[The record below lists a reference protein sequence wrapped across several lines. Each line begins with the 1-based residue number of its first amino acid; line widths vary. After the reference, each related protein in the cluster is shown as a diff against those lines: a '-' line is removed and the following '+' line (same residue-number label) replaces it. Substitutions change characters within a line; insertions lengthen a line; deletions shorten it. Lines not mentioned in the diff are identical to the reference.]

1 MQLNQK
7 LAEGKFVILAEMEP
21 PKGADPGVMVRQAR
35 RVKELVDG
43 FLVPEMNK
51 AVMRMSSLGGAVVLQ
66 QNGMQALMQVCCR
79 DRNRIALQADLL
91 AASACGVQ
99 AVMAVRGED
108 VRFGD
113 HPDAKAV
120 YDLDEMTLLDA
131 IQKMQQGKDLAGV
144 DLMSAPRFLVGTSV
158 NAAARGEPLEHELE
172 AMAEKRKKGVSFW
185 VTPPVFDLDAFGPFM
200 NRIDRSKTPILP
212 NVLLLK
218 SAGMARYMARNL
230 ENISIPDSLIFRIQS
245 APDRVQE
252 CIRIAAET
260 ISAIKA
266 KGFAGVLLST
276 IGWEDK
282 LPDILEQV
290 R

>member
-21 PKGADPGVMVRQAR
+21 PKGADPSIMIRQAR

-79 DRNRIALQADLL
+79 DRNRLALQADLL

-120 YDLDEMTLLDA
+120 YDLDERTLLDA

-144 DLMSAPRFLVGTSV
+144 DLTAAPRFLIGTSV
-158 NAAARGEPLEHELE
+158 NAAAKGEPLEQELE

-185 VTPPVFDLDAFGPFM
+185 VTPPVFDLDAFGPFL
-200 NRIDRSKTPILP
+200 NRIDRTQTPILP
-212 NVLLLK
+212 TVLLLK

-230 ENISIPDSLIFRIQS
+230 ENISIPDSLISRIQS

-282 LPDILEQV
+282 MPDILEQV

>member
-1 MQLNQK
+1 MQLDQK
-7 LAEGKFVILAEMEP
+7 FAEGKFVILAEMEP
-21 PKGADPGVMVRQAR
+21 PKGADPSIMIRQAR

-66 QNGMQALMQVCCR
+66 QNGMQAIMQVCCR
-79 DRNRIALQADLL
+79 DRNRLALQADLL
-91 AASACGVQ
+91 AASACGIQ

-113 HPDAKAV
+113 HPEAKSV
-120 YDLDEMTLLDA
+120 YDLDELGLLDA
-131 IQKMQQGKDLAGV
+131 LQKMQQGKDMAVV
-144 DLMSAPRFLVGTSV
+144 DLTAIPRFLVGASI
-158 NAAARGEPLEHELE
+158 NAAAKGEPLETELD
-172 AMAEKRKKGVSFW
+172 AITEKRKKGVSFW
-185 VTPPVFDLDAFGPFM
+185 VTPPVFDLDAFGPFL
-200 NRIDRSKTPILP
+200 NRIDRSKTPLLP
-212 NVLLLK
+212 TVVLLK

-230 ENISIPDSLIFRIQS
+230 ENISIPESLVLRIQS

-260 ISAIKA
+260 ISAVKA
-266 KGFAGVLLST
+266 KGFAGVILST
-276 IGWEDK
+276 IGWEDR

>member
-21 PKGADPGVMVRQAR
+21 PKGADPSIMVRQSR

-79 DRNRIALQADLL
+79 DRNRLALQADLL

-120 YDLDEMTLLDA
+120 YDLDELMLLDA

-144 DLMSAPRFLVGTSV
+144 DLSTPPRFLVGASV
-158 NAAARGEPLEHELE
+158 NAAAKGEPLEHELE
-172 AMAEKRKKGVSFW
+172 AMDEKRKKGVSFW

-200 NRIDRSKTPILP
+200 NRIDRSKTPIFP
-212 NVLLLK
+212 TVLLLK

-252 CIRIAAET
+252 CVRIAAET
-260 ISAIKA
+260 ISAVKA
-266 KGFAGVLLST
+266 KGFAGVLIST
-276 IGWEDK
+276 IGWEDR
-282 LPDILEQV
+282 LPDILEQI

>member
-21 PKGADPGVMVRQAR
+21 PKGADPSIMVRQSR

-79 DRNRIALQADLL
+79 DRNRLALQADLL

-120 YDLDEMTLLDA
+120 YDLDELMLLDA
-131 IQKMQQGKDLAGV
+131 IQKMQQGKDLAGI
-144 DLMSAPRFLVGTSV
+144 DLSTSPRFLVGASI
-158 NAAARGEPLEHELE
+158 NAAAKGEPLEHELE

-212 NVLLLK
+212 TVLLLK

-230 ENISIPDSLIFRIQS
+230 EHISIPDSLIFRIQS

-252 CIRIAAET
+252 CVRIAAEA
-260 ISAIKA
+260 ISAVKA
-266 KGFAGVLLST
+266 KGFAGVLIST
-276 IGWEDK
+276 IGWEDR
-282 LPDILEQV
+282 LPDILEQI